1 MACSNDDYYYDYDYD
16 DDDDDKLAKNN
27 MRRCR

>member
-16 DDDDDKLAKNN
+16 DDDKLAKNN